1 MIIFSSIKLGLN
13 LFFRRKINLLWAI
26 IPFLLGIILYIAFG
40 AWMFSMLKLFSE
52 EILKISLVNK
62 WSSGITFTTIS
73 IIVGVAIYFLFN
85 WLFLLCVF
93 FLSYPFHRLIAQNT
107 QKELMV
113 TTSNQNQ
120 FSLKEL
126 SNEIFKVLL
135 NLFITL
141 IVFACA
147 AFPPTA
153 FLALLGSALLVTI
166 QFIDYPWSQN
176 KLNFKD
182 CLQDLKKNILN
193 YLAMGGIGL
202 FLMAIPLINVMFMP
216 VLVSIFIVLF
226 YKQRGAA

>member
-52 EILKISLVNK
+52 DILKISLVNK